1 MKDGTKDLLEEG
13 IYVERKNK
21 DKNRNGGLGKE
32 LEDGVF
38 NERNPGKKSNNSLD
52 RDIDEMGFYERS
64 KREKKSERDSDNNG

>member
-1 MKDGTKDLLEEG
+1 MKDDGKDLLEEG

-32 LEDGVF
+32 PEDGVF

-64 KREKKSERDSDNNG
+64 KREQKSERDSDNNG